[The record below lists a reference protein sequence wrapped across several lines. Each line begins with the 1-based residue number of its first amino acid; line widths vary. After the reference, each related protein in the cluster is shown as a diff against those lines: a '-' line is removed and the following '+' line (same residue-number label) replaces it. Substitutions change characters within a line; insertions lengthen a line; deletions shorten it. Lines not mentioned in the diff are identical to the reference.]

1 MEKGVFTS
9 KIAEPAHQVEVEILA
24 FVTDTKPITQL
35 T

>member
-9 KIAEPAHQVEVEILA
+9 KIAEPAHQVGVEILA

-35 T
+35 N